1 MALSSRSWLNYTYQ
15 DRLEFTPLIYD
26 TLEHAS
32 SFSAELCPDGLIGI
46 TGNTLR
52 IFMVPRLGLKLK
64 QDVIPLKYTPRRFAS
79 HPYHPLSYV
88 IETDHRVYGDA
99 AIERIADEKV
109 RHDCR
114 RQLLKSRSHFILT

>member
-1 MALSSRSWLNYTYQ
+1 VHGSPAVMALSSRAWLNYTYQ

-52 IFMVPRLGLKLK
+52 
-64 QDVIPLKYTPRRFAS
+64 
-79 HPYHPLSYV
+79 
-88 IETDHRVYGDA
+88 
-99 AIERIADEKV
+99 
-109 RHDCR
+109 
-114 RQLLKSRSHFILT
+114 